1 MAIRGSENA
10 SERESKPRERIFFL
24 KIGILEFIYRLGEGV
39 DGKRI
44 RDAEMDIL
52 IEKGPKGRWK
62 EAIGGL
68 SLPVRQKESTV
79 G

>member
-1 MAIRGSENA
+1 MHQR
-10 SERESKPRERIFFL
+10 EREQAKRKDFFFFL
-24 KIGILEFIYRLGEGV
+24 KIGILEFIYRLGEVV

-68 SLPVRQKESTV
+68 SLPVSQKESTM